1 MRWVVN
7 CHRDHAARY
16 VRVLSVTQGR
26 KYRAGPPAGY
36 VLEDVMTLQSL
47 GIVGIYATRTL
58 A

>member
-16 VRVLSVTQGR
+16 VRVLTETQGR
-26 KYRAGPPAGY
+26 KYGVGAPAGY
-36 VLEDVMTLQSL
+36 VLEDVMMLQSL
-47 GIVGIYATRTL
+47 GIVGIYRTRAL